1 MKIAILSKGPGNYST
16 RRLKEEIL
24 ARGHE
29 VRIINYAQCYVTVE
43 QNRPVVSYRGEDVL
57 DVDVIIPRIA
67 ASLTRYGASIVRQFE
82 MQNVFTTTKS
92 IALTRSRD
100 KLRSLQLL
108 SKAGVGIPK
117 TVFARD
123 NADIDDV
130 LEQVGGAPAIIK
142 VARGTHGNGVVLAE
156 TKKAAKA
163 VMQAF
168 YVEGVSFLVQ
178 EYIEEAAGSDIRA
191 IVVNGKVVAS
201 IMRQNL
207 DDDFR
212 ANTHQ
217 GGIGKA
223 VKLTDA
229 ERKTAQKA
237 AKAMGLQFC
246 GVDMVRST
254 RGPLVLEV
262 NSSASLKTPETITGR
277 NVAGAIVDYIE
288 QNAKR
293 KPKKD
298 RVGA

>member
-1 MKIAILSKGPGNYST
+1 MKIAILSQGPGNYST
-16 RRLKEEIL
+16 KRLREEIL
-24 ARGHE
+24 ARGHD
-29 VRIINYAQCYVTVE
+29 VRIINYAQCYVMVE
-43 QNRPVVSYRGEDVL
+43 QNRPVVSYHGEDVL

-67 ASLTRYGASIVRQFE
+67 ASLTRYGAAVVRQFE
-82 MQNVFTTTKS
+82 MQNVFTTTTS

-100 KLRSLQLL
+100 KQRSLQLL
-108 SKAGVGIPK
+108 AKAGVGIPK
-117 TVFARD
+117 TVFARE
-123 NADIDDV
+123 NADLDDV

-156 TKKAAKA
+156 TRKAAKA

-178 EYIEEAAGSDIRA
+178 EYVEESAGVDIRVV
-191 IVVNGKVVAS
+191 VVNGKVVAS
-201 IMRQNL
+201 MMRQNL

-212 ANTHQ
+212 SNLHQ
-217 GGIGKA
+217 GGEGRT
-223 VKLTDA
+223 VKLTDE

-237 AKAMGLQFC
+237 AKAIGLKIC
-246 GVDMVRST
+246 GVDMMRSS

-262 NSSASLKTPETITGR
+262 NSSPGFGIEKITGK
-277 NVAGAIVDYIE
+277 NVAASIVDYIE